1 MPKHSKT
8 KLQTRKAVLLRHA
21 PKRFD
26 TIEVEDL
33 DEEIEDLASLAD
45 VVDDEQR
52 PTKKTKTLEAAHS
65 RHPKPDER
73 FVLSAG

>member
-8 KLQTRKAVLLRHA
+8 KLKTRKAVLIRLA
-21 PKRFD
+21 SKRFD

-52 PTKKTKTLEAAHS
+52 PRKKLKPLEA
-65 RHPKPDER
+65 
-73 FVLSAG
+73 LSTG

>member
-8 KLQTRKAVLLRHA
+8 KLNARKAVLLRHY

-26 TIEVEDL
+26 TIEVKDL

-52 PTKKTKTLEAAHS
+52 PRKKLKSLEA
-65 RHPKPDER
+65 
-73 FVLSAG
+73 LSTG